1 MSMNSC
7 KENISDEKAMLSYV
21 CLCDTDGYAATN
33 LDISTND
40 TDARCNESKE
50 KALEKVLESGGQ
62 SCASHVAPILTF
74 LLFLTRNYIQCG
86 K

>member
-1 MSMNSC
+1 MNSC
-7 KENISDEKAMLSYV
+7 KENISDEKVMLSYV
-21 CLCDTDGYAATN
+21 CLCDSDGYDATN
-33 LDISTND
+33 LDIATND

-50 KALEKVLESGGQ
+50 KALESGGQ
-62 SCASHVAPILTF
+62 SCVSHVATFLTF